1 MLDTVET
8 IARTIGRSKT
18 MLTVFTTNHR
28 AIALYKKK
36 GYTVDA
42 ASPPDRVLKSG
53 IKKAPYKIM
62 SMDWGN
68 DDEEA
73 TDEEGELM
81 QLSD

>member
-8 IARTIGRSKT
+8 IARTMGRSKT

-28 AIALYKKK
+28 AIALYEKK
-36 GYTVDA
+36 GYKVDA

-62 SMDWGN
+62 SMDLGN
-68 DDEEA
+68 DGEEA
-73 TDEEGELM
+73 IDVEDEMME
-81 QLSD
+81 LSD